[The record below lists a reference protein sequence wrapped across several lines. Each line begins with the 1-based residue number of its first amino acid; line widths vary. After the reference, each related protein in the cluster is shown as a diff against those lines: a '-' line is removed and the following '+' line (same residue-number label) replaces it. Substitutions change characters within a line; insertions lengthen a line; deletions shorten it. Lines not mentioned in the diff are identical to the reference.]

1 MYLEQWET
9 DPLQVKH
16 LFQRKVWH
24 RNTGYVS
31 KALKLEFVTW
41 MTRKREKRYTSLY
54 IYFLEDKPSQNYR
67 NVNVYIFSQII
78 TRFTFAVYEA
88 GDNTI
93 L

>member
-1 MYLEQWET
+1 
-9 DPLQVKH
+9 
-16 LFQRKVWH
+16 
-24 RNTGYVS
+24 
-31 KALKLEFVTW
+31 